1 LAERAPIEALRET
14 AARIASPQVRE
25 MATVAG
31 NLCQR
36 NRCWF
41 FRSGFDCY
49 KRGGPTCPCY
59 AVNGD
64 HRFYHAVAHAHRCQA
79 VTPSDLATTLTALD
93 ATLTISGP
101 NGRRSVPIG
110 DFFTGP
116 GETVLK
122 RDELL
127 TAVILPP
134 AACRRPARFE
144 KLNLWEG
151 DFAVASACASLS
163 VADDGTVEDAS
174 LVLGAVAPTPLR
186 LERLERRL
194 VGIRID
200 AADELAALCD
210 SWASQAHPLARNEWK
225 VDAASALLRR
235 SIEGCGDAGS
245 PQAAL
250 SGAGIGNGGPPFP
263 RGGEQ

>member
-1 LAERAPIEALRET
+1 
-14 AARIASPQVRE
+14 

-59 AVNGD
+59 AVEGD
-64 HRFYHAVAHAHRCQA
+64 HRFYHAVAGAHRCQA

-93 ATLTISGP
+93 ATVLVAGP
-101 NGRRSVPIG
+101 GGRRAMPIG
-110 DFFTGP
+110 EFFTGP

-122 RDELL
+122 REELVTGVIVPA
-127 TAVILPP
+127 TA
-134 AACRRPARFE
+134 RARASRYQ

-151 DFAVASACASLS
+151 DFAVVSACASLS
-163 VADDGTVEDAS
+163 VAGDGTVDDAR

-186 LERLERRL
+186 LRRLERRL
-194 VGIRID
+194 RGMRVDDRDGLTAI
-200 AADELAALCD
+200 CD
-210 SWASQAHPLARNEWK
+210 SWASAAHPLARNEWK
-225 VDAASALLRR
+225 VGAASALLRR
-235 SIEGCGDAGS
+235 TIEGCGDTTS

-250 SGAGIGNGGPPFP
+250 SGAGTGNGEPRFP